1 MGSRISACW
10 LTGSDE
16 CDERRCDVG
25 ELHTFFFFFGD
36 LRCALRRR
44 ILGFFFYSN
53 ADQIYSPS
61 KQEGIKSSQRWLR
74 HSPLSNSY
82 ILTQS

>member
-44 ILGFFFYSN
+44 ILGFFFYSFRFCDMVFEEGKKDFLHVY
-53 ADQIYSPS
+53 APS
-61 KQEGIKSSQRWLR
+61 SI
-74 HSPLSNSY
+74 
-82 ILTQS
+82 